1 MKGKQMKL
9 IVGLGNP
16 GRKYMATKHNIGF
29 ITVDEL
35 SFRQNTKWKKHQ
47 FEADLSEFF
56 SDGEKILL
64 AKPQTFMNESG
75 RSIRPLMDYYQIS
88 LEELLVIYDDM
99 DLPVGKIRLRQKGG
113 AGGHNGIKSLI
124 QHLGTQKFNRIRVG
138 IDRPFPG
145 QDVVSHVLSPFPKE
159 THEEM
164 LLSVKTAADACED
177 WLKGNDFIKTMS
189 RFNGKI

>member
-1 MKGKQMKL
+1 MKL

-16 GRKYMATKHNIGF
+16 GRKYMVTKHNIGF

-35 SFRQNTKWKKHQ
+35 SFRQKTKWKKHQ
-47 FEADLSEFF
+47 FEADISEFF
-56 SDGEKILL
+56 YEGEKILL
-64 AKPQTFMNESG
+64 VKPQTFMNESG
-75 RSIRPLMDYYQIS
+75 RSIRPLMDYYQLT
-88 LEELLVIYDDM
+88 LEDLLVIYDDM
-99 DLPVGKIRLRQKGG
+99 DLPIGKIRLRQKGG

-138 IDRPFPG
+138 VNRPFPG

-177 WLKGNDFIKTMS
+177 WIKENDFVKTMS